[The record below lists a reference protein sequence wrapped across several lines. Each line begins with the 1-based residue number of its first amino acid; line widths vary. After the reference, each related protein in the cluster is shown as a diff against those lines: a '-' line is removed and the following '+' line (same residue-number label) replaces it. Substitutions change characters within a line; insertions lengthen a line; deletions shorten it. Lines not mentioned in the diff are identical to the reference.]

1 MMIRILLLT
10 FFTLA
15 PALAENITVAAA
27 SDLQFAMEEI
37 LTEFQQQNADHTVTV
52 VYGSSGRFHAQIKHG
67 APYDL
72 YFSADIAYPEQL
84 AQAGLAASPVYPYA
98 IGRLV
103 VWSREDDEPLSLTDL
118 PRGDI
123 KRIAIANPRHA
134 PYGQRAQEAMESAG
148 IRDKVEERL
157 VLGSNIAQAAQ
168 FVETGNADAGIVALS
183 LVLSPSLVDVG
194 RYSLVP
200 DTLHSPLKQGFI
212 ITRRA
217 ADNELAWRFADFINS
232 DQARAVMDRYG
243 FELPENP

>member
-1 MMIRILLLT
+1 MMIRTLLLT
-10 FFTLA
+10 LFTIT
-15 PALAENITVAAA
+15 PAWAENLTVAAA
-27 SDLQFAMEEI
+27 SDLKFAMDEI
-37 LTEFQQQNADHTVTV
+37 LDEFHQQNANQTVKV

-72 YFSADIAYPEQL
+72 YFSADIAYPERL
-84 AQAGLAASPVYPYA
+84 EEAGLAASPVYPYA
-98 IGRLV
+98 VGRLV
-103 VWSREDDEPLSLTDL
+103 VWSSAEGEPLSLADL
-118 PRGDI
+118 PRADI

-148 IRDKVEERL
+148 IWDKVEERL
-157 VLGSNIAQAAQ
+157 VLGSNIAQTAQ

-183 LVLSPSLVDVG
+183 LVLSPSLAEVG

-217 ADNELAWRFADFINS
+217 ADNELAWRFAEFINS